1 MTELQGK
8 GQAVSPARSPVAR
21 LPQEILLGAI
31 LGIACGIIFGE
42 RTAFLQ
48 PIGDA
53 YGAMLQIPVYPYL
66 ICSLMYGLGRLTS
79 ATARQLL
86 GATWIP
92 FLFLWI
98 LTLTTI
104 WALAHAIPP
113 TPPPLSLT
121 ASQLHGRIPISE
133 LLIPSNPFAAL
144 RKNYI
149 PAVAIFA
156 VIYGIAFQSAEHK
169 QTLLEIFDAVKKA
182 SVKIWGWVVRLA
194 PFGVFALLASTAGT
208 VRPDRLGGMVLYV
221 VLYLL
226 GAIILGLFVIP
237 FLISALVPE
246 SYRSVLRSLRPAII
260 LAVVTTLSVAALPL
274 VERAVESTLDDAG
287 CIDSEERRS
296 VVQTSLSLSY
306 VFAQVGNNFIYLL
319 ILYAGYISDAP
330 LKLAQKALLP
340 LMTLLSCFGS
350 PSATYDSVVFLS
362 RWLHL
367 PGTVLDFYVET
378 SAITRFAQV
387 LVSVSGFFFVTLAVP
402 LLYFKKVR
410 FRASR
415 FLTGVGAAAVVC
427 ISIVG
432 VALAL
437 RPTLFPVVTSRY
449 AALHL
454 DPQLTEGMK
463 WSIADADPPQPKAGT
478 DLEPSTST
486 IANIRKRGVLRVG
499 FNPHVIPFSYR
510 NDRGELVGFDIS
522 YAYRLAHDLGVSI
535 EFFPFAWPSLA
546 GDLINHRFD
555 IAMSGIY
562 DTDERIQSLIV
573 SPPYYATPLALIVPS
588 PRAETFLDAD
598 QLSRP
603 GLKLAVFDDPVLIP
617 LSRRL
622 FPKAQ
627 IVVVPNYDSL
637 PGGDHPVEGAVWT
650 LQQAT
655 AWAAEHPGFTAVA
668 PDHLSGPISTVFAMA
683 PDSTELGGFVSQW
696 LQLRADDGFRADQ
709 IAYWFQLRP
718 RESGTPRWNL
728 LDFLRKRR
736 L

>member
-1 MTELQGK
+1 MSELEVQGH
-8 GQAVSPARSPVAR
+8 AVSSPRNPGAR
-21 LPQEILLGAI
+21 LPQQILLGAL
-31 LGIACGIIFGE
+31 LGIACGIFFGQ

-98 LTLTTI
+98 LTLTTL
-104 WALAHAIPP
+104 WVLAHAIPP
-113 TPPPLSLT
+113 TAPPLSLT
-121 ASQLHGRIPISE
+121 ASQMRGRIPLLN

-156 VIYGIAFQSAEHK
+156 VIYGVAFQSADHK

-182 SVKIWGWVVRLA
+182 SVKIWGWIVRLA

-237 FLISALVPE
+237 FLISALVSE
-246 SYRSVLRSLRPAII
+246 SYRSILRNLRPAIV

-274 VERAVESTLDDAG
+274 VERAVESALDEAG
-287 CIDSEERRS
+287 CSDSEERRS

-306 VFAQVGNNFIYLL
+306 VFGQVGNNFIYLL
-319 ILYAGYISDAP
+319 ILYAGYFSDVP
-330 LKLAQKALLP
+330 LKLAEKALLP
-340 LMTLLSCFGS
+340 IMTLLSCFGS

-362 RWLHL
+362 SWLHL
-367 PGTVLDFYVET
+367 PGSVLDFYVET
-378 SAITRFAQV
+378 SAITRFGQV
-387 LVSVSGFFFVTLAVP
+387 LVSVSGFFFITLVVP

-415 FLTGVGAAAVVC
+415 FLAGVGACAVVC

-432 VALAL
+432 VAVAL
-437 RPTLFPVVTSRY
+437 RPALFPAVSSRY
-449 AALHL
+449 ASLHL
-454 DPQLTEGMK
+454 DPQLTQGIRSTMVPAELPM
-463 WSIADADPPQPKAGT
+463 SKAGT
-478 DLEPSTST
+478 DLEPST

-522 YAYRLAHDLGVSI
+522 YAYRLARDLGVSI
-535 EFFPFAWPSLA
+535 ELIPFDWPNLV
-546 GDLINHRFD
+546 GDLVDHRFD

-562 DTDERIQSLIV
+562 DTDQRIQSLIV

-588 PRAETFLDAD
+588 PRAETFLDAE

-622 FPKAQ
+622 FPKAELV
-627 IVVVPNYDSL
+627 IVPNYDSL
-637 PGGDHPVEGAVWT
+637 PGNDRPVEGAVWT
-650 LQQAT
+650 LEQAA

-683 PDSTELGGFVSQW
+683 PDSVELGGFVSQW
-696 LQLRADDGFRADQ
+696 LQLRADDGFRAEQ

-718 RESGTPRWNL
+718 RQTRTPRWNL
-728 LDFLRKRR
+728 LDFLLKRH

>member
-1 MTELQGK
+1 MSELEVQGH
-8 GQAVSPARSPVAR
+8 AVSSPRNPGAR
-21 LPQEILLGAI
+21 LPQQILLGAL
-31 LGIACGIIFGE
+31 LGIACGIFFGQ

-53 YGAMLQIPVYPYL
+53 YGAILQIPVYPYL

-98 LTLTTI
+98 LTLTTL
-104 WALAHAIPP
+104 WVLAHAIPP
-113 TPPPLSLT
+113 TAPPLSLT
-121 ASQLHGRIPISE
+121 ASQMRGRIPPLN

-156 VIYGIAFQSAEHK
+156 VIYGVAFQSADHK

-182 SVKIWGWVVRLA
+182 SVKIWGWIVRLA

-237 FLISALVPE
+237 FLISALVSE
-246 SYRSVLRSLRPAII
+246 SYRSILRNLRPAIV

-274 VERAVESTLDDAG
+274 VERAVESALDEAG
-287 CIDSEERRS
+287 CSDSEERRS

-306 VFAQVGNNFIYLL
+306 VFGQVGNNFIYLL
-319 ILYAGYISDAP
+319 ILYAGYFSDVP
-330 LKLAQKALLP
+330 LKLAEKALLP
-340 LMTLLSCFGS
+340 IMTLLSCFGS

-362 RWLHL
+362 SWLHL
-367 PGTVLDFYVET
+367 PGSVLDFYVET
-378 SAITRFAQV
+378 SAITRFGQV
-387 LVSVSGFFFVTLAVP
+387 LVSVSGFFFITLVVP

-415 FLTGVGAAAVVC
+415 FLAGVGACAVVC

-432 VALAL
+432 VAVAL
-437 RPTLFPVVTSRY
+437 RPALFPAVSSRY
-449 AALHL
+449 ASLHL
-454 DPQLTEGMK
+454 DPQLTQGIRSTMVPAELPM
-463 WSIADADPPQPKAGT
+463 SKAGT
-478 DLEPSTST
+478 DLEPST

-522 YAYRLAHDLGVSI
+522 YAYRLARDLGVSI
-535 EFFPFAWPSLA
+535 ELIPFDWPNLV
-546 GDLINHRFD
+546 GDLVDHRFD

-562 DTDERIQSLIV
+562 DTDQRIQSLIV

-588 PRAETFLDAD
+588 PRAETFLDAE

-622 FPKAQ
+622 FPKAELV
-627 IVVVPNYDSL
+627 IVPNYDSL
-637 PGGDHPVEGAVWT
+637 PGNDRPVEGAVWT
-650 LQQAT
+650 LEQAA

-683 PDSTELGGFVSQW
+683 PDSVELGGFVSQW
-696 LQLRADDGFRADQ
+696 LQLRADDGFRAEQ

-718 RESGTPRWNL
+718 RQTRTPRWNL
-728 LDFLRKRR
+728 LDFLLKRH